1 MTKKIAPADNS
12 SNIGNGNK
20 GTTGT
25 NKQYD
30 QNQGNRGKQLAE
42 QATTT
47 PKTVVKPKK

>member
-20 GTTGT
+20 GTPGT
-25 NKQYD
+25 NKQHD

-42 QATTT
+42 QTASS
-47 PKTVVKPKK
+47 PKPAAKSKK